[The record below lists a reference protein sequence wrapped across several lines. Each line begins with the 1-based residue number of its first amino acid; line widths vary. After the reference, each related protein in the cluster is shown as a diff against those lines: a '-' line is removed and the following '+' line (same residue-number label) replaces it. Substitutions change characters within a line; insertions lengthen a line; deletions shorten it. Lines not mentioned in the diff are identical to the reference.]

1 MYRLYCHAGGSDD
14 CHEVWW
20 DSQIK
25 TVAKRSFLEQY
36 KGQLTP
42 AQAAEGIRVAAQNAK
57 NLLADAEL
65 LLENGRWA
73 RACALAILAIEEAG
87 KTAIL
92 RGMLLAR
99 NGEELKHERRA
110 YRSHVKKNL
119 TWIFPQLVS
128 EGARKLDS
136 FRRIFDEDSDH
147 GLLLESVKQMAFYS
161 DACGDCHWSLPT
173 SVIDQEL
180 AETMVSV
187 ARIVVSPEASAMS
200 TEAELELWVR
210 HMRPVWKQSVE
221 EMKLALLKCYVEAKE
236 KGILSGERSPE
247 DMAKFLG
254 FE

>member
-1 MYRLYCHAGGSDD
+1 
-14 CHEVWW
+14 
-20 DSQIK
+20 
-25 TVAKRSFLEQY
+25 
-36 KGQLTP
+36 
-42 AQAAEGIRVAAQNAK
+42 
-57 NLLADAEL
+57 
-65 LLENGRWA
+65 
-73 RACALAILAIEEAG
+73 
-87 KTAIL
+87 
-92 RGMLLAR
+92 
-99 NGEELKHERRA
+99 
-110 YRSHVKKNL
+110 
-119 TWIFPQLVS
+119 
-128 EGARKLDS
+128 
-136 FRRIFDEDSDH
+136 
-147 GLLLESVKQMAFYS
+147 MAFYS